1 MVGFKINFTK
11 QTIINIKP
19 PKLLDG
25 KRVAC
30 NTYHDIK
37 HKGLI
42 LLVSNGGA
50 KTFYLYVKIQGK
62 PERIKIGR
70 FPDIAI
76 EQARKI
82 AHKYKG
88 EIVQGI
94 NPNKKK
100 ITIKT
105 ELTLKELFE
114 QYIQRYA
121 KKHRKTWKE
130 NKAYYDRY
138 LVTYNIKDCKLS
150 TINRSMLEKIHNEI
164 GDKYGYC
171 TANRLVE
178 LLRAIF
184 NKAIEWGWEGK
195 NPTIGIKKFK
205 EKSRDRFLQL
215 DELPRFYKALFEEEN
230 TAIRDYIF
238 ISLMTGARKS
248 NVLSMRWD
256 EVKLHDDIRQWRIP
270 ETKNGEPLTIPLND
284 DAVELLKA
292 RKEQVKSDWVFPS
305 SASASGHLEEPK
317 KGWKRILD
325 RAGIKDLRLHD
336 LRRTYGSWQAM
347 TGSSTAIIGKSLGH
361 KNKNT
366 TAIYERLNLD
376 PVRLSMN
383 KATDAMTKD
392 SRDVINKIIG
402 RVDV

>member
-1 MVGFKINFTK
+1 MAVYRINFNK
-11 QTIINIKP
+11 QAILNITP
-19 PKLLDG
+19 PKLLDTKG
-25 KRVAC
+25 TAC
-30 NTYHDIK
+30 NTYHDKK

-50 KTFYLYVKIQGK
+50 KTFYLYAKVNNK

-70 FPDIAI
+70 FPDIGI

-100 ITIKT
+100 
-105 ELTLKELFE
+105 EALRKELSFSELFVLYMLKHSKPHKKSWIEDEE
-114 QYIQRYA
+114 QYKRYLA
-121 KKHRKTWKE
+121 CWSNKKISTLTKDYIGQFYIKIKE
-130 NKAYYDRY
+130 NHGLYA
-138 LVTYNIKDCKLS
+138 S
-150 TINRSMLEKIHNEI
+150 
-164 GDKYGYC
+164 
-171 TANRLVE
+171 NRLLS
-178 LLRAIF
+178 LLKIVF

-195 NPTIGIKKFK
+195 NPTVGIKKFK

-230 TAIRDYIF
+230 TTIRDYIF
-238 ISLMTGARKS
+238 MSLMTGARKS

-256 EVKLHDDIRQWRIP
+256 EVNLHNNIRQWRIP
-270 ETKNGEPLTIPLND
+270 ETKNGEALTIPLHD

-305 SASASGHLEEPK
+305 ETSKSGHLEEPK

-376 PVRLSMN
+376 PVRQSMN
-383 KATDAMTKD
+383 KATEAMTKD
-392 SRDVINKIIG
+392 SREVINKIVG
-402 RVDV
+402 RTGA